1 MNDKEI
7 SKTNVDSTL
16 TCGVFTKGALILF
29 VVLLQVSNI
38 GTPLEISQGLKST
51 KMKLIQ
57 PIIDNAKAHKNTL
70 KAN

>member
-16 TCGVFTKGALILF
+16 TCGVFTREALILF